1 MTDPSPRQGAS
12 AKPVGQDETPP
23 KGAATPSSDDVLSV
37 LEEFEAGLDSLK
49 QLYVQRQQLA
59 DDLKRRSDN
68 MSAAESELKERKEE
82 FQLRQRELAHA
93 SSSLGE
99 KWKQLEAREAQL
111 ESDQAS
117 HEARAAELKALD
129 ETLAAKSREADAATK
144 RVEQLA
150 AEIEARDADLRARDK
165 TQTAAFA
172 QRQQELADQ
181 GVKLQEETAKI
192 AAATGAIATE
202 RDRLTAARTE
212 LEAASR
218 KLADDRAQV
227 ELQQNELEKLRAE
240 LESERSALN
249 ALQAELEQ
257 RAKAQ
262 QQSSSDAESLRA
274 ESQALTTRLAEAD
287 KKLLEQT
294 CALDS
299 ARKEHEAAVKQLR
312 DRADELEKRLEA
324 ERTGRGADSQRSG
337 KTEQELAAALSGAE
351 TARKELAEARGAA
364 QKSQDE
370 LAAAITCCRD
380 VFEEYESLWK
390 HEVSEHLRTRIA
402 LGAAEQSLAQREATI
417 AEYEAQQASH
427 PEPSPIPAPAPA
439 NTEQTDALTERLR
452 KACEALVQLRDEREE
467 LTERIS
473 TLESELDKSR
483 KLLSQAK
490 SSPPPAASQGAFP
503 AQIKRRRDRL
513 GIVRKLALERSK
525 KIKKAEDALATRFEA
540 CERILSMRQELAE
553 ARELITAA
561 QRKTERHRAGGKTAA
576 LAFYGTAAAALLGV
590 ISWFGT
596 QAMIP
601 GEYAAHALIAAD
613 SKGRNLGPGEYAEWQ
628 TFHENMV
635 ADPAFMELAAE
646 RMTRRGIT
654 ELGKAADLAQ
664 EAKKSLSAIG
674 GNDGELKLEWR
685 GQGAERTQ
693 RILDTLVTALAS
705 QANAARERRVDG
717 SVTAIKLAST
727 AGTERLDTDYR
738 MIAAGVWGGSMILIF
753 GLGTLIWRRLA
764 NAKATFEGSVTVDAA
779 LDVRRWNLPMRKD
792 GV

>member
-12 AKPVGQDETPP
+12 AKPVGQDQTPP

-68 MSAAESELKERKEE
+68 MTAAENELKERKEE

-129 ETLAAKSREADAATK
+129 ETLAAKSREADAATR

-165 TQTAAFA
+165 TQTAALA
-172 QRQQELADQ
+172 QRQQDLADQ

-202 RDRLTAARTE
+202 RDRLNAARTE
-212 LEAASR
+212 LEATGR
-218 KLADDRAQV
+218 KLADDRTAFESQ
-227 ELQQNELEKLRAE
+227 EKQLETLRAE
-240 LESERSALN
+240 LEAERTALN
-249 ALQAELEQ
+249 SLQAELEQ
-257 RAKAQ
+257 RANAQ
-262 QQSSSDAESLRA
+262 QQSSIDTETLRA
-274 ESQALTTRLAEAD
+274 ESQALTARLAEAD
-287 KKLLEQT
+287 KKLHEQT
-294 CALDS
+294 IALDS
-299 ARKEHEAAVKQLR
+299 AHKEHEAAVKQLR
-312 DRADELEKRLEA
+312 ERTDELEKRLET
-324 ERTGRGADSQRSG
+324 ERTGRGVDSQRSG
-337 KTEQELAAALSGAE
+337 KTEQELAAALAGAE
-351 TARKELAEARGAA
+351 TARKELAEARVAA

-370 LAAAITCCRD
+370 LTAAIACCRD

-390 HEVSEHLRTRIA
+390 HEVIEHLRTRVA
-402 LGAAEQSLAQREATI
+402 LGAVEQSLAQREATI
-417 AEYEAQQASH
+417 AEYEAQQASQ
-427 PEPSPIPAPAPA
+427 PEPSPVLAPA

-452 KACEALVQLRDEREE
+452 KACEALVQLRDERQE

-473 TLESELDKSR
+473 TLESELDRTR
-483 KLLSQAK
+483 KLLTQAK
-490 SSPPPAASQGAFP
+490 SSPAPAASQGAFP
-503 AQIKRRRDRL
+503 AQVKRRRDRL
-513 GIVRKLALERSK
+513 GFVRKLALERSK

-601 GEYAAHALIAAD
+601 GQYAAHALIAAD
-613 SKGRNLGPGEYAEWQ
+613 SKGRSLGPGEYAEWQ

-635 ADPAFMELAAE
+635 TDPAFMEVAAE

-753 GLGTLIWRRLA
+753 GFGTLIWRRLA

-779 LDVRRWNLPMRKD
+779 LDVRRWNLPTRKD